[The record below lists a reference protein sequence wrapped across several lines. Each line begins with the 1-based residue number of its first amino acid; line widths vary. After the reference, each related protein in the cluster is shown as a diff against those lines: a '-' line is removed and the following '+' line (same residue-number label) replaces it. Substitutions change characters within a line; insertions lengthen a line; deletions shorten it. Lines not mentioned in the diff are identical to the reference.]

1 MRGNEVETASIGNT
15 YEEFCWY
22 RKQRNRHCKG
32 YEIKSGFLQ
41 MNDIKA
47 TLCVNGNDPS
57 KREK

>member
-1 MRGNEVETASIGNT
+1 METASIGNT